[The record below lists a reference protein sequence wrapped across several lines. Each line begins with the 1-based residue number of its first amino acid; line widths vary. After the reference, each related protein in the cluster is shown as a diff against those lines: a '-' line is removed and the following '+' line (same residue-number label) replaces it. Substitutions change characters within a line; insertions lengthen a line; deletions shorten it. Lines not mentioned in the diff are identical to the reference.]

1 MVLFNTLLTVIDCVL
16 APVLQSQLEPP
27 AAVSTVEPPGQ
38 TLSTPVMI
46 AVGPKDTLTVAEAGG
61 LAQPLPLT
69 ITVYV
74 VVELG
79 LTVMLGVVA
88 PVLQRNVVPPPA
100 VRVVL

>member
-1 MVLFNTLLTVIDCVL
+1 M
-16 APVLQSQLEPP
+16 
-27 AAVSTVEPPGQ
+27 
-38 TLSTPVMI
+38 
-46 AVGPKDTLTVAEAGG
+46 TVAEAGG